1 MSKTN
6 LAYKEKLYS
15 SQEYLAFERLA
26 EEKHEL
32 IDGRIVPLNE
42 DFTVTSMAGA
52 SRIHNLIS
60 GNIFGEIRNQLK
72 GKNCE
77 PYISDMRVQLDKLRY
92 CYPDVVV
99 ACEKPEFLDDEFD
112 TLLNPV
118 VVIEVLSPS
127 TRFRDKTEKLEGY
140 QKKNS
145 IKECLLVEQN
155 QIRIEHYV
163 KQSARQ
169 WLLRIYE
176 DVNEIVTMESIGC
189 KIQVSEIYLQI
200 QFKKS

>member
-15 SQEYLAFERLA
+15 VEEYLAFERSA
-26 EEKHEL
+26 DEKHEL

-42 DFTVTSMAGA
+42 NFEINAMAGA
-52 SRIHNLIS
+52 SRRHNLIS
-60 GNIFGEIRNQLK
+60 GNIFAEIRNQLK

-77 PYISDMRVQLDKLRY
+77 AYISDMRVQLNQLRY
-92 CYPDVVV
+92 GYPDVVIV
-99 ACEKPEFLDDEFD
+99 CENPEFLDDEFD

-118 VVIEVLSPS
+118 VVIKVLSPA
-127 TRFRDKTEKLEGY
+127 TRFRDKTEKLEDY

-145 IKECLLVEQN
+145 IQECLLIEQN
-155 QIRIEHYV
+155 QIRIEHYI

-169 WLLRIYE
+169 WLLRIY
-176 DVNEIVTMESIGC
+176 DNIDDTVVIKSIGC
-189 KIQVSEIYLQI
+189 QVKVSDIYLQI
-200 QFKKS
+200 QFEQP